1 MYAIYVSV
9 GAGLLVGLLVMLF
22 WPWYAAIAPALVVT
36 AAVFFFLLK
45 RTLDKLQGVF
55 AASMQA
61 LESGPKPQDVA
72 TQNPKALELLQNQR
86 FDAALKKLEEGY
98 ALAKWIV
105 TGASQLDGQRG
116 YLYYLKKDFD
126 KAEPLLKNAFYKNHM
141 ARLLY
146 AACLF
151 RKKSYDEMEAALEA
165 NASSN
170 KDQPLVW
177 GVYAWLMSE
186 AGRPEKALAALSKG
200 TEANAS
206 DEALKTNLL
215 ALQNKKKLNMKIFG
229 DVWYQFWFEELPHKR
244 MVPQHPRFQAMS
256 RRRR

>member
-1 MYAIYVSV
+1 MYSIYVSV
-9 GAGLLVGLLVMLF
+9 GAGLLTGLLVMIF

-36 AAVFFFLLK
+36 AALFFYLLK

-55 AASMQA
+55 ASSMQA
-61 LESGPKPQDVA
+61 LEAGPRPQETA
-72 TQNPKALELLQNQR
+72 MQNPKALELMQNQR
-86 FDAALKKLEEGY
+86 FDAALKRLEEGY
-98 ALAKWIV
+98 PMARWIV
-105 TGASQLDGQRG
+105 TGESQLDGQRG
-116 YLYYLKKDFD
+116 YIYYLKKDFD

-141 ARLLY
+141 ARLLH
-146 AACLF
+146 ASCLF

-177 GVYAWLMSE
+177 GVYAWLMHE
-186 AGRPEKALAALSKG
+186 AGKPDKALLALSKG
-200 TEANAS
+200 AEANPS

-215 ALQNKKKLNMKIFG
+215 ALQNKKKLNMKLFG
-229 DVWYQFWFEELPHKR
+229 DIWYQFWFEELPHKR
-244 MVPQHPRFQAMS
+244 MVPQHPRFQAMG